1 MPVASDGLGSFDGVR
16 RLGAAVLALG
26 RIKVELFALEW
37 EEERHRITQLLLL
50 ATLGSLLVGF
60 ALIALAITITVAL
73 WDSPYRLAALV
84 VTTVVLGGGAV
95 ASVWRIAALLRGP
108 SPLATSVRE
117 LRRDEATLRGDGE
130 RGGD

>member
-1 MPVASDGLGSFDGVR
+1 VAGDGLGSFDGVR

-26 RIKVELFALEW
+26 RIRLELFALEW
-37 EEERHRITQLLLL
+37 VEERDRITQLLLL

-60 ALIALAITITVAL
+60 ALIALAVTITVAL
-73 WDSPYRLAALV
+73 WDTPYRLAALV
-84 VTTVVLGGGAV
+84 VTTVVLVGGAV
-95 ASVWRIAALLRGP
+95 ASAWRIAALLRGP
-108 SPLATSVRE
+108 SPLAASVRE